1 MLPLINIMIRTSNRP
16 ISFKRLL
23 GTIKDQTCSNYKLVI
38 SVDNDKTAEYVKENG
53 FNDYLY
59 MNKNDESMKTADLYF
74 NYLIASVEEGFV
86 WGVDDDDFL
95 PNNKVIETINK
106 NIKEGMINIFR
117 MKCIRKG
124 ILPKEHIVK
133 RGHIGTPCFI
143 IPVEMAKKVKW
154 KAPYASDFTY
164 IKELTDLYGEDTV
177 NWIDEVICEIDKP
190 NQGKTPNKGC
200 EI

>member
-59 MNKNDESMKTADLYF
+59 MDKNNESMKTANLYF

-86 WGVDDDDFL
+86 WGVDDDNFL

-106 NIKEGMINIFR
+106 NKKYDKYLR

-124 ILPKEHIVK
+124 Y
-133 RGHIGTPCFI
+133 F
-143 IPVEMAKKVKW
+143 
-154 KAPYASDFTY
+154 
-164 IKELTDLYGEDTV
+164 
-177 NWIDEVICEIDKP
+177 
-190 NQGKTPNKGC
+190 
-200 EI
+200 